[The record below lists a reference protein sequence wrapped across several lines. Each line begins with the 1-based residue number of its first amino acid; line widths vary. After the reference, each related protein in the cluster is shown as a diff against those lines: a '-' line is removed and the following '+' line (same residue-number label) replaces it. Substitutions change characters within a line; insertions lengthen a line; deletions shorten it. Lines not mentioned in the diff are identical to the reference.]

1 VTATED
7 SLAAVNVSGVAASGI
22 PASFQARQ
30 MRVSPA
36 TVLAPMAGVTDTVF
50 RRVIRELGGCGLIM
64 TEFASSEGIS
74 RHAARSLRYLH
85 FAEDEHPITAQLF
98 GANPAAMAAA
108 AGVVEELGFDA
119 VDINLG
125 CPAKKVVKCGGAG
138 LLRDF
143 KLLEA
148 ILCRVRAAVRIPM
161 TVKMRAGWDDK
172 NIVAVEAARLA
183 EQCGADAI
191 AVHPRTRAQGLG
203 GRADWAIIGAV
214 KRAVGLPVIGNGDI
228 RAPEDAAR
236 MVRETNCD
244 AVMIGRAAATNP
256 WIFRQIAEYS
266 ATGCYIAPSEEDR
279 CVLIADY
286 YRRLV
291 ADGQPG
297 MLGKMKQFAAW
308 FSHGVRDG
316 ACLRREV
323 HSATSVQEI
332 LDRVNGLSA
341 LKLAVKGNPAHDSSH
356 SPGVEAAI

>member
-1 VTATED
+1 
-7 SLAAVNVSGVAASGI
+7 
-22 PASFQARQ
+22 
-30 MRVSPA
+30 
-36 TVLAPMAGVTDTVF
+36 
-50 RRVIRELGGCGLIM
+50 
-64 TEFASSEGIS
+64 
-74 RHAARSLRYLH
+74 
-85 FAEDEHPITAQLF
+85 
-98 GANPAAMAAA
+98 MAAA

-266 ATGCYIAPSEEDR
+266 AAGCYIAPSEEDR

-341 LKLAVKGNPAHDSSH
+341 LKLA
-356 SPGVEAAI
+356 